1 MIFLYDVISS
11 TDFEEDL
18 LKVDKSLQII
28 VQKKILKIISED
40 LVVRTHLQH
49 GVPYFVEKITFSS
62 RLVYNIRENKLY
74 LIRFFKDH
82 NDYEKWCRN
91 K

>member
-1 MIFLYDVISS
+1 MYEVTYS

-40 LVVRTHLQH
+40 LIARKHLQH
-49 GVPYFVEKITFSS
+49 GVSYFVEKVTLSS
-62 RLVYNIRENKLY
+62 RLVYNIKDNKIY
-74 LIRFFKDH
+74 IIRFFKDH
-82 NDYEKWCRN
+82 DDYKRWCN
-91 K
+91 QK